1 MKAGTKS
8 NLAASVRQRL
18 LNLAKEHRADF
29 QLILIQYG
37 IERLLYRL
45 TQSVYKDRFLLKGA
59 MLFSIW
65 SNEPFRST
73 RDVDLL
79 GQGDSDTPTMLKV
92 FREICRT
99 AVEDDGLQFLV
110 DTIEGEPIRDD
121 QEYQGIR
128 LWIEARLAGARIS
141 LQIDIGFGDAVSP
154 PPELVDYPVMLD
166 LPVPRLRAYPREVVV
181 AEKFQAMVVL
191 GIANSRMKDFFDVW
205 MLASVFDFA
214 GTRLSQ
220 AIGTTFER
228 RKTELPIN
236 PPLALTEEF
245 YKDAGKQ
252 IQWTAFLRKGRL
264 KIQEKDFGEVVSL
277 LREFLMP
284 PTIALAKKQV
294 FEAKWQRG
302 GPWR

>member
-1 MKAGTKS
+1 MKASTKS

-18 LNLAKEHRADF
+18 LNLAKERRADF

-79 GQGDSDTPTMLKV
+79 GQGDNDIPTMLKV
-92 FREICRT
+92 FKEICRT

-110 DTIEGEPIRDD
+110 DTIEGEQIRDD
-121 QEYQGIR
+121 HEYQGIR
-128 LWIEARLAGARIS
+128 LRFEARLAGARIP
-141 LQIDIGFGDAVSP
+141 LQIDIGFGDAVAP

-191 GIANSRMKDFFDVW
+191 GIANSRMKDFFDIW

-214 GTRLSQ
+214 GPRLSQ
-220 AIGTTFER
+220 GHR
-228 RKTELPIN
+228 
-236 PPLALTEEF
+236 
-245 YKDAGKQ
+245 D
-252 IQWTAFLRKGRL
+252 
-264 KIQEKDFGEVVSL
+264 DF
-277 LREFLMP
+277 
-284 PTIALAKKQV
+284 
-294 FEAKWQRG
+294 
-302 GPWR
+302 

>member
-1 MKAGTKS
+1 MICW
-8 NLAASVRQRL
+8 VRAIAIFQRCS
-18 LNLAKEHRADF
+18 KC
-29 QLILIQYG
+29 
-37 IERLLYRL
+37 
-45 TQSVYKDRFLLKGA
+45 
-59 MLFSIW
+59 
-65 SNEPFRST
+65 
-73 RDVDLL
+73 L
-79 GQGDSDTPTMLKV
+79 G
-92 FREICRT
+92 EICRT

-141 LQIDIGFGDAVSP
+141 LQIDIGFGDAVAP

-181 AEKFQAMVVL
+181 AEKFQAMVIL
-191 GIANSRMKDFFDVW
+191 GIANSRMKDFFDIW

-214 GTRLSQ
+214 GPRLSQ

-236 PPLALTEEF
+236 PPGVLTEEF

-284 PTIALAKKQV
+284 PTIALAKKQL
-294 FEAKWQRG
+294 FEAKWQQG